1 MNIQKNLMRC
11 GALLA
16 AVLALAPSALAA
28 DAETASVPAVPQAV
42 TPAAVSANTSKIQ
55 TILFF
60 IIVPSQSCL

>member
-28 DAETASVPAVPQAV
+28 DAETASVPAVQLIPAV
-42 TPAAVSANTSKIQ
+42 RTVQ
-55 TILFF
+55 TD
-60 IIVPSQSCL
+60 